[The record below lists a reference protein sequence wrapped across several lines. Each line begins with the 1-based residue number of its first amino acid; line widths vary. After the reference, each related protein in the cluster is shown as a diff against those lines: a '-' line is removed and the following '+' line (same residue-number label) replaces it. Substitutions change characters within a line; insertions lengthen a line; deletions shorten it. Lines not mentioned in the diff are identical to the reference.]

1 MGRKLTNDHMLVK
14 TLVAAHPGLLE
25 SLVYLHSRK
34 DERLIRDDEFQ
45 RDVQRPTHIVGER
58 SAYALEWVHRQCRWE
73 NLPGALYEYVF
84 LTGADKPVSSEIR
97 ELVVAQIRQ
106 LEKDVRI
113 EQFWEAVVQKFP
125 SDSYWNSFLN
135 DQLKEE
141 SSNFQTLT
149 EKERRVYAVLYEADT
164 VDLLVVTEIM
174 ARTEKDNDEVDTV
187 GKDVVSRLVKKLVDN
202 NPPFAER
209 PKPKDGVRL
218 TVEGRKYWK
227 TRERDY

>member
-1 MGRKLTNDHMLVK
+1 MLVK

-25 SLVYLHSRK
+25 SLVYLHSLK

-45 RDVQRPTHIVGER
+45 RDAQRPTHNVGER
-58 SAYALEWVHRQCRWE
+58 SAYALEWVHRQCSWE

-125 SDSYWNSFLN
+125 SDSYWNNFTN
-135 DQLKEE
+135 DQFKEE
-141 SSNFQTLT
+141 SS
-149 EKERRVYAVLYEADT
+149 T
-164 VDLLVVTEIM
+164 VSTIKSPKDL
-174 ARTEKDNDEVDTV
+174 RP
-187 GKDVVSRLVKKLVDN
+187 SSWFVKKTKKGIT
-202 NPPFAER
+202 AEMLR
-209 PKPKDGVRL
+209 QSVKRGKLTDWSTDSKAHNRYSIEEVCGVYPEYSCKLNQRFL
-218 TVEGRKYWK
+218 
-227 TRERDY
+227 

>member
-1 MGRKLTNDHMLVK
+1 MLVK

-25 SLVYLHSRK
+25 SLVYLHSLK

-45 RDVQRPTHIVGER
+45 RDVQRPTHIVGEI
-58 SAYALEWVHRQCRWE
+58 SAYALEWVHRQCSWE

-84 LTGADKPVSSEIR
+84 LTAADKPVSSEIR
-97 ELVVAQIRQ
+97 ELVVSQIRQ

-113 EQFWEAVVQKFP
+113 EQFWEAVVEKFP
-125 SDSYWNSFLN
+125 SDSCWNNFLN

-164 VDLLVVTEIM
+164 VDLLVLTEIM